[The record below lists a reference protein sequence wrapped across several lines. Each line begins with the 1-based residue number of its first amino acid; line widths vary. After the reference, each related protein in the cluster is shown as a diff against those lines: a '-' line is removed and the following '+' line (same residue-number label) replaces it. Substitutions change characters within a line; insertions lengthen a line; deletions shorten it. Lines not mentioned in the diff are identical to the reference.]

1 MVKLRIASYSM
12 KVCAFG
18 YITYSVR
25 SSWLRGVRP
34 ISLLIFKLVLSIKK
48 GRRVRERLCE
58 DFGFIKGT
66 DDYARHRRTATASST
81 CGLQSVRAQQAQAS
95 LLPLLQEP
103 RRRMDTE
110 YIYRVDLQM

>member
-1 MVKLRIASYSM
+1 MVKQRIASYSM

-25 SSWLRGVRP
+25 SSWWRDVGS
-34 ISLLIFKLVLSIKK
+34 ITLLIFKLFFLINK
-48 GRRVRERLCE
+48 GRGVRERLCE
-58 DFGFIKGT
+58 GFGFIKRT

-81 CGLQSVRAQQAQAS
+81 YGLQSVWAQQAQAP

-103 RRRMDTE
+103 RWRMDTE